1 MALMNQSVPA
11 GLELGA
17 ITPANQCDTE
27 EREIGVQAFAAEAIV
42 EQANGCPLL
51 RGILIA
57 TIPAV
62 LMWATILELAAKLF

>member
-17 ITPANQCDTE
+17 IAPVNKWGTE
-27 EREIGVQAFAAEAIV
+27 ERETGAQAFAAEATV

-51 RGILIA
+51 RGIFIA
-57 TIPAV
+57 TIPAL
-62 LMWATILELAAKLF
+62 LMWATILELAAKLL